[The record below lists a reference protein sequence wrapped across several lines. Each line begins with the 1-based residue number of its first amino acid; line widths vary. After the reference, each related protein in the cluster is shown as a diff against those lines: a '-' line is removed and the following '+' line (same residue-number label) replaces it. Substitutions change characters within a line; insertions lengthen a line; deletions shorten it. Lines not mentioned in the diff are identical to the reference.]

1 MAQGWF
7 RRPKGRLVYVWQIE
21 DPKTGR
27 KLERAKVV
35 GDATLSDEEGWQ
47 LVGRMKAEGTIPVDP
62 NGEIP
67 SAEVL
72 FRDLAS
78 YYLTNKVFKKIST
91 KALHTQIINE
101 ILKPRWGDKV
111 AVAIKPKQI
120 KDWLYTIEAVE
131 DTTRHK
137 YKDVM
142 GVVYKFA
149 QSEGLIPLGEQFNPV
164 SYVTGIPSVSDYE
177 AIALTPEQ
185 ALKVLEQLQQP
196 EYTMIVLVAATG
208 IRASE
213 MLGLRW
219 SDILWER
226 SEIRIRQTYV
236 HGNIQPGAKTKLSKS
251 TVTMHPVLA
260 QLLKDWRAETPY
272 AADDDYVFA
281 SSKLGGKKP
290 RIGSMVVEDYLQPAA
305 IRAGVREIK
314 DGKRY
319 IDGECVKR
327 FGFHTF
333 RHSLTSWLMAN
344 GENPQIVRAM
354 LRWTNLNM
362 LAHYAH
368 GFKSDKLEAQGAVLD
383 KLVKSGVKSGV
394 GND

>member
-1 MAQGWF
+1 MMAAQGWF
-7 RRPKGRLVYVWQIE
+7 RRPKGRLVYVWQIV
-21 DPKTGR
+21 DAKTGC

-78 YYLTNKVFKKIST
+78 YYLTNKAFKKIST

-101 ILKPRWGDKV
+101 ILKPRWGVKV

-120 KDWLYTIEAVE
+120 KDWLYSIEAVE

-185 ALKVLEQLQQP
+185 ALKVLDQLQQP

-219 SDILWER
+219 SDILWDR
-226 SEIRIRQTYV
+226 AEIRIRQTYV
-236 HGNIQPGAKTKLSKS
+236 HGNI
-251 TVTMHPVLA
+251 
-260 QLLKDWRAETPY
+260 
-272 AADDDYVFA
+272 
-281 SSKLGGKKP
+281 
-290 RIGSMVVEDYLQPAA
+290 
-305 IRAGVREIK
+305 
-314 DGKRY
+314 
-319 IDGECVKR
+319 
-327 FGFHTF
+327 
-333 RHSLTSWLMAN
+333 
-344 GENPQIVRAM
+344 
-354 LRWTNLNM
+354 
-362 LAHYAH
+362 
-368 GFKSDKLEAQGAVLD
+368 
-383 KLVKSGVKSGV
+383 
-394 GND
+394 